1 MKNKLII
8 VIVGLVLLFS
18 CQDKDILM
26 SLGDNYLNSQT
37 TIALVDTISVNL
49 STFNIDS
56 IATSG
61 TSYVLAGS
69 YTDNYFGTMSSSGY
83 FQVEMPNSAVDD
95 EEVFDSLVLF
105 LPHSGI
111 SYGDTLKPQTINI
124 HRVTE
129 DIEEADDESYI
140 FNTTT
145 FAYDAD
151 PVGSITVK
159 PKPNF
164 HDNIEIRLDDDLGK
178 EFLKYLID
186 DEDQLDGT
194 SDFLDFFHGFVA
206 VPGSENNS
214 LLAFAADTSLKAV
227 LYTHLIQEYKVEKSY
242 TFSFTTTLNHSNHI
256 TADQTGTGLEQLTTQ
271 KEAISSSLLGNKAY
285 IQGGMGIAMR
295 ADFLNISKVLE
306 EERKN
311 ILFKAELVLRPV
323 KSSENLVALPKDLVL
338 YTTNKY
344 NALESQLTDSDG
356 NAVTA
361 TLNYDEFYNDDTYY
375 SFDITDHIYQELSDG
390 IVDPNSGLI
399 IALADN
405 SFRGTM
411 DRVVFDTRS
420 ASQYRPFLKLYYVF
434 YE

>member
-8 VIVGLVLLFS
+8 VIVSLVLLFS
-18 CQDKDILM
+18 CQDEEILM
-26 SLGDNYLNSQT
+26 NLGDNYLNSQT
-37 TIALVDTISVNL
+37 TIALVDSISVNL
-49 STFNIDS
+49 STFKIDS

-61 TSYVLAGS
+61 TDYVLAGS
-69 YTDNYFGTMSSSGY
+69 YTDDYFGVMSSSGY
-83 FQVEMPNSAVDD
+83 FQIEMPTADVDD
-95 EEVFDSLVLF
+95 EEIFDSLVLY

-111 SYGDTLKPQTINI
+111 SYGDTLQPQTINI

-140 FNTTT
+140 YNTTT
-145 FAYDAD
+145 FAYDSD
-151 PVGSITVK
+151 PVGSITLK

-164 HDNIEIRLDDDLGK
+164 HENIEIRLADDLGK

-186 DEDQLDGT
+186 DDNQLEST
-194 SDFLDFFHGFVA
+194 SDFLDLFQGLVA
-206 VPGSENNS
+206 VPGVENNS

-227 LYTHLIQEYKVEKSY
+227 LYTHLVEEFKTEKSY
-242 TFSFTTTLNHSNHI
+242 VFSLGESLNHSNHI
-256 TADQTGTGLEQLTTQ
+256 TADHTGTGLEQLTTQ
-271 KEAISSSLLGNKAY
+271 KEEVASSLLGNKAY
-285 IQGGMGIAMR
+285 VQGGNALAVR

-311 ILFKAELVLRPV
+311 ILFKAELILRPV
-323 KSSENLVALPKDLVL
+323 KSSENQVEFPEDLVL

-344 NALESQLTDSDG
+344 NDLETQLTDSDG
-356 NAVTA
+356 NAITG
-361 TLNYDEFYNDDTYY
+361 TLNYDDIYNEDTYY
-375 SFDITDHIYQELSDG
+375 SFDITDHVYEELSDG

-399 IALADN
+399 IALSDD

-411 DRVVFDTRS
+411 SRVVFDTRS
-420 ASQYRPFLKLYYVF
+420 ASEYRPFLKLYYVF